1 MKGDFFFIYSVICPW
16 RLMYQQS
23 KAEENFI
30 WPLHKILIWGRVLH
44 VFSIVKTTKNLAWG
58 AFSRLPK
65 HFPRVWQWVHILIA
79 WGYVCYVH
87 MAPDEFS
94 TGWKSVRK
102 IRRLA
107 VQSSMWHV
115 LHTWPQF
122 IESNRSLPRCLGG
135 EGWISWEGN

>member
-30 WPLHKILIWGRVLH
+30 RPLHKILIWGRVLH

-58 AFSRLPK
+58 AFLRLPK
-65 HFPRVWQWVHILIA
+65 HFPRVWQWMHILIA
-79 WGYVCYVH
+79 GGYVCYVH

-94 TGWKSVRK
+94 TG
-102 IRRLA
+102 
-107 VQSSMWHV
+107 
-115 LHTWPQF
+115 
-122 IESNRSLPRCLGG
+122 
-135 EGWISWEGN
+135 